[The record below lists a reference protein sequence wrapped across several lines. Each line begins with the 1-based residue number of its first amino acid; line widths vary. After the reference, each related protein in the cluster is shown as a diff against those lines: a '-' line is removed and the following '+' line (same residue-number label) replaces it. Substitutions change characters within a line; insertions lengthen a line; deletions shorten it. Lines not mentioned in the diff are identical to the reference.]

1 MRSASP
7 AYVPEIDG
15 LRAIAVMAVILFHL
29 QLTALSGGY
38 AGVDVFFVISGYLIT
53 SGLSRELA
61 ANGTLSL
68 RHFYLRRARRL
79 LPALYVTL
87 FASAIAAIVLLSDHR
102 LMAFGASLVS
112 ATLSV
117 SNIHFFL
124 GSGYF
129 DAASDYK
136 ALLHTWSLGVE
147 EQFYLLWPLLLLVA
161 GAGRRFRLLAIVLFL
176 LALSLAEWLSR
187 AAPAA
192 AFFLAPFR
200 IHEFVIGALLATSL
214 APCAKGAVKADVAM
228 VTGLGLIA
236 VAIFGFGA
244 RTAFPGL
251 NALVPCVGAA
261 LVLWA
266 GASSRWAWLLNNP
279 VSVYLGRTS
288 YSTYLV
294 HWPLVVFLRVAK
306 GREHFTVKEQV
317 ILLVVTLVLGHVLH
331 RLVEQRLRHLP
342 AQGNRRFLAGLLLS
356 TATLVGVGCAMQQES
371 WVQMRPWA
379 ASQVTPKEVELRRKA
394 RFQPRQEVCT
404 AKGWDHCDD
413 LVPGKR
419 NALVI
424 GDSHAVDAYNAFV
437 TRFPKDNIVLSDLGG
452 CPPHPSIDQI
462 VMAGHP
468 DLPKC
473 QELNRKRH
481 DPAYLQRYDYIVIN
495 VYMDWYTE
503 QHLADYLKFLHDHGV
518 RKVVVFGQTWRAS
531 DDLPELVNRVGLDR
545 EWLMDL
551 LKPAP
556 SDRLVET
563 TAARLGYLYI
573 SKTDA
578 LTTDGNF
585 DVFDSGEIL
594 FTYDQHHL
602 SLQHSKRLLD
612 NKIEAVQSYFGG

>member
-1 MRSASP
+1 MRPAST

-29 QLTALSGGY
+29 QVTSLSGGF
-38 AGVDVFFVISGYLIT
+38 AGVDVFFVISGFLIT
-53 SGLSRELA
+53 GGLARELTER
-61 ANGTLSL
+61 GTLSL
-68 RHFYLRRARRL
+68 GRFYLRRARRL

-87 FASAIAAIVLLSDHR
+87 FASAIAAIVLLSHHR

-136 ALLHTWSLGVE
+136 PLLHTWSLGVE
-147 EQFYLLWPLLLLVA
+147 EQFYLLWPLLLLVTRT
-161 GAGRRFRLLAIVLFL
+161 GRRFWFLAVGLFL
-176 LALSLAEWLSR
+176 LALGLAEWLSR
-187 AAPAA
+187 VAPAA
-192 AFFLAPFR
+192 AFFLATFR
-200 IHEFVIGALLATSL
+200 IHEFLIGALLATSV
-214 APCAKGAVKADVAM
+214 APCPQRTRAADAALVA
-228 VTGLGLIA
+228 GLGLIA
-236 VAIFGFGA
+236 AALFGFGA
-244 RTAFPGL
+244 RTAFPGF
-251 NALVPCVGAA
+251 NALVPCLGAA

-279 VSVYLGRTS
+279 VCVYLGRTS

-306 GREHFTVKEQV
+306 GREHFTVKEQI
-317 ILLVVTLVLGHVLH
+317 ILLALTLVLGHVLH
-331 RLVEQRLRHLP
+331 RLVEQRLRHVP
-342 AQGNRRFLAGLLLS
+342 SQGNRRFLAGLLLS
-356 TATLVGVGCAMQQES
+356 TAALLGVGCAMQQES
-371 WVQMRPWA
+371 WVQMRSWA
-379 ASQVTPKEVELRRKA
+379 ASQVTPKEIESRRKA
-394 RFQPRQEVCT
+394 RFQPRQQVCT
-404 AKGWDHCDD
+404 AKGWEHCDD

-419 NALVI
+419 NALVV

-437 TRFPKDNIVLSDLGG
+437 TRFPQDNVTLSDLGG
-452 CPPHPSIDQI
+452 CPPHRSIEQI

-473 QELNRKRH
+473 QELNSKRH
-481 DPAYLQRYDYIVIN
+481 DPAYLLRYDYIVIN

-503 QHLADYLKFLHDHGV
+503 QHLADYLRFMHDHGV

-545 EWLMDL
+545 GRLMAL

-578 LTTDGNF
+578 LATDGRF

-602 SLQHSKRLLD
+602 SLEHSKRLLD
-612 NKIEAVQSYFGG
+612 KQQDAVRAYVN